1 MKRLARVAALAVVMA
16 LAITSAAFAQGG
28 AGSTGRITGVITD
41 ESGAVLPGVTVT
53 ATSPALMT
61 PQTVVT
67 NAEGDYRF
75 PSLPVG
81 EYKVTYELAGFATQS
96 REGIRITIGFTG
108 TINIKLGVQS
118 LEETVTVSGESPVID
133 TTATRVQTNYD
144 QAQLASLPNAR
155 DMWSLLSTT
164 PSVTLGR
171 VDVGGS
177 TAGTQAAYYAYG
189 YTGQNRPLIEGI
201 NTTEGTSAAGFYLDY
216 GSFEE
221 VFIGAAANSAEMPVP
236 GVLTQFVGKSGGNRF
251 TGSLY
256 FDYENES
263 WQGTNLTPEQV
274 QPKPNVAAA
283 FRSDEA
289 NRLAGYKNL
298 NLGTGGPA
306 VKDKLWYYYAYLFQQ
321 NEVAQP
327 PSGVIR
333 DGTIFPTK
341 LINHTGK
348 VTYSL
353 GTNNKFIAYLQHGT
367 KKQPYRTDSVVG
379 NPVHITKD
387 STLNQSSPSWVFKGE
402 YQRTF
407 GGNGFLEVRG
417 GQFGYNFGM
426 ITNTDAPRYEDTVTL
441 EVRGGGRDWLLKR
454 RRNQYTAAYSWFLDG
469 VFGGDHNFKLGGEY
483 QDETGNTIWNS
494 GYANQV
500 VHLLSNGRPNQVR
513 LYATPSSAKNGLKN
527 YSAFLTDSFQ
537 FKRLTL
543 NVGARFD
550 RYTVW
555 LPEQSH
561 EAGRF
566 FPTAQ
571 TFAEVS
577 SVKTFNHVVPRFGAV
592 YDLQGNGKTVL
603 KANFG
608 RFYFNPGVNLA
619 DSVNPNTSDQ
629 YSVYAWTDPNGNGAY
644 DVGEEGV
651 LTQRFGGTQNAF
663 IDEGLTNS
671 YTHEFSAFIEREL
684 ITNVGLRVGYV
695 WKKDYNGY
703 QTMNELRPS
712 SLFNV
717 PVNVV
722 DPGVDG
728 VAGTSDDGTI
738 RAFNIQTPIPGSRN
752 VTTNVD
758 GYEGTYKTLEVA
770 LNKRFSN
777 RWSATLSYSYTKTA
791 EFARTYAGN
800 AFGSAVSGS
809 SLAGGAP
816 NNPNDATFNEFD
828 NWNIKAHGTVD
839 VGWGIRVTPV
849 IKAQS
854 GQPFGRI
861 VSASLNYGTQ
871 LFLVEPIGTRRQ
883 ENIVA
888 TDVRAEKYFTLAGKA
903 KIGAFIDVFN
913 LMNANPAFNLN
924 WTTGPRFLFPS
935 AVMPPRIMKLGIKVD
950 F

>member
-1 MKRLARVAALAVVMA
+1 MKRLARAAMLAMMMA
-16 LAITSAAFAQGG
+16 LAIGPSAFAQSG
-28 AGSTGRITGVITD
+28 AGSTGRITGVVTD

-53 ATSPALMT
+53 ATSDALMT

-75 PSLPVG
+75 PSLPIG
-81 EYKVTYELAGFATQS
+81 EYKLTYELGGFATQT

-108 TINIKLGVQS
+108 TINIKLGVQA

-133 TTATRVQTNYD
+133 TTATRIQTNYD
-144 QAQLASLPNAR
+144 QTQLSSLPNAR

-236 GVLTQFVGKSGGNRF
+236 GVLTQFVGKSGGNKF
-251 TGSLY
+251 SGSLY

-263 WQGTNLTPEQV
+263 WQGTNLTPEQI
-274 QPKPNVAAA
+274 QPKPNVTPA
-283 FRSDEA
+283 FRSEA
-289 NRLAGYKNL
+289 ANKLAGYKNI
-298 NLGTGGPA
+298 NVGTGGPA
-306 VKDKLWYYYAYLFQQ
+306 IKDKLWYYYAYMFQQ

-327 PSGVIR
+327 PSGQIR

-353 GTNNKFIAYLQHGT
+353 GTANKFIAYLQHGT

-379 NPVHITKD
+379 NPIHITKD
-387 STLNQSSPSWVFKGE
+387 STLNQSSPSWVYKGE

-426 ITNTDAPRYEDTVTL
+426 ITNTDAPRFEDTVTL

-454 RRNQYTAAYSWFLDG
+454 RRNQYTASYSWFIDAFL
-469 VFGGDHNFKLGGEY
+469 GGDHNFKLGTEY

-500 VHLLSNGRPNQVR
+500 VHLLSNGAPNQVR
-513 LYATPSSAKNGLKN
+513 LYATPSSSQNGLKN
-527 YSAFLTDSFQ
+527 YSAFVTDSWQ
-537 FKRLTL
+537 IKRLTL

-550 RYTVW
+550 RYRVW

-577 SVKTFNHVVPRFGAV
+577 EVKVFNHVVPRFGAI
-592 YDLQGNGKTVL
+592 YDLQGNGKTVFKL
-603 KANFG
+603 NFG

-629 YSVYAWTDPNGNGAY
+629 YSVYAWTDPNKNGVY
-644 DVGEEGV
+644 DVGEEGA
-651 LTQRFGGTQNAF
+651 LSQRFGGTQNAF
-663 IDEGLTNS
+663 IDENLTNS
-671 YTHEFSAFIEREL
+671 YTHEFSTFVEREL
-684 ITNVGLRVGYV
+684 IPNLGLRVGYV

-703 QTMNELRPS
+703 QTMNVLRPA

-717 PVNVV
+717 PVTVV

-728 VAGTSDDGTI
+728 VAGTSDDGTVQ
-738 RAFNIQTPIPGSRN
+738 AFNLQTPLPGSRN
-752 VTTNVD
+752 VTMNVD

-770 LNKRFSN
+770 LNKRFAQ

-800 AFGSAVSGS
+800 AFGSATSGN
-809 SLAGGAP
+809 SLGGGAP
-816 NNPNDATFNEFD
+816 NNPNDRTFNEYD
-828 NWNIKAHGTVD
+828 NWNIKAYSTID
-839 VGWGIRVTPV
+839 VGWGVRVTPV

-861 VSASLNYGTQ
+861 LSASLNYGTQ
-871 LFLVEPIGTRRQ
+871 TILVEPIGTRRQ

-888 TDVRAEKYFTLAGKA
+888 TDRRPRLARSS
-903 KIGAFIDVFN
+903 
-913 LMNANPAFNLN
+913 
-924 WTTGPRFLFPS
+924 TCST
-935 AVMPPRIMKLGIKVD
+935 
-950 F
+950 